1 MWLMKDTP
9 SLFTDL
15 YELTM
20 AQVYFRKQMTDT
32 AYFEV
37 SVRRL
42 PENWGFFVMAGL
54 SEVDSYLREF
64 RFSKA
69 DINFLRSTKLFSDD
83 FLQFLATLKPDV
95 KIRSLT
101 EGTVFFPNE
110 PIFEVTGPL
119 ICAQLL
125 ESYILNILGFSII
138 EATLATRISIAAKG
152 AAVVDF
158 GLRRC
163 QGPVASLRSARGAQ
177 IAGFRA
183 TSNMFAAK
191 ELNFAPSGTMAHSF
205 VHVHESEEQ
214 SFRNFTEDYG
224 ENSILLVDTYDS
236 VEGIKAAANLA
247 RELHEEKDIKI
258 RGIRIDSGDLVK
270 LSNFAR
276 RHFQEKG
283 VSFLKIFVSG
293 DLDEFKI
300 DDLLEQGGQIDGF
313 GIGTRFAVSRFAP
326 AIEII
331 YKIVQYG
338 SKEVFKT
345 SPGKK
350 TRPGRKTI
358 IRITRTRVTRET
370 GTSKGKYYERDII
383 SPLQSQPSNAGS
395 RSKPAVGGDDLLKPF
410 ESISSRPQAV
420 EQIQTIQKRLAT
432 ELSLLDDSVKAIRNP
447 EKYHVEFA

>member
-20 AQVYFRKQMTDT
+20 AQVYFSKQVTGT
-32 AYFEV
+32 ACFEV

-54 SEVDSYLREF
+54 NEIDSYLREF

-69 DINFLRSTKLFSDD
+69 DINFLRSTKRFSDD
-83 FLQFLATLKPDV
+83 FLQYLATLKPDV
-95 KIRSLT
+95 KVRSLA

-110 PIFEVTGPL
+110 PVLEVAGPL

-125 ESYILNILGFSII
+125 ESYVLNVLGFSII
-138 EATLATRISIAAKG
+138 QATLAARIAIAAKG
-152 AAVVDF
+152 AEVVDF

-177 IAGFRA
+177 MAGFRA

-205 VHVHESEEQ
+205 VHVHESQEQ
-214 SFRNFTEDYG
+214 SFRNFAEAYG

-236 VEGIKAAANLA
+236 VEGIKEAAGLA
-247 RELHEEKDIKI
+247 RQLDVEKDVRIA
-258 RGIRIDSGDLVK
+258 GIRIDSGDLVK

-276 RHFQEKG
+276 RHFQEEG
-283 VSFLKIFVSG
+283 VPFLKIFVSG

-300 DDLLEQGGQIDGF
+300 DDLLRQGAQLDGF

-338 SKEVFKT
+338 DRGVFKT
-345 SPGKK
+345 SPGKQ

-358 IRITRTRVTRET
+358 VRI
-370 GTSKGKYYERDII
+370 KDKYYRRDIV
-383 SPLQSQPSNAGS
+383 SPLKSQM
-395 RSKPAVGGDDLLKPF
+395 DDLLKPF
-410 ESISSRPQAV
+410 ESA
-420 EQIQTIQKRLAT
+420 EQMQTIQQRLAA
-432 ELSLLDDSVKAIRNP
+432 ELSLLDDSVKAIRSP
-447 EKYHVEFA
+447 KQYPVELA

>member
-69 DINFLRSTKLFSDD
+69 DIDFLRATKLFSDD
-83 FLQFLATLKPDV
+83 FLQYIATLKPDV

-125 ESYILNILGFSII
+125 ESYILNTQQRWVPIKTRQRRVGFSII
-138 EATLATRISIAAKG
+138 QATLATRTSIAAKG

-191 ELNFAPSGTMAHSF
+191 EPNFAPSGTMAHSF
-205 VHVHESEEQ
+205 VHVHESQEQ
-214 SFRNFTEDYG
+214 SFRNFTEAYG
-224 ENSILLVDTYDS
+224 ENSILLVDTGY
-236 VEGIKAAANLA
+236 
-247 RELHEEKDIKI
+247 
-258 RGIRIDSGDLVK
+258 
-270 LSNFAR
+270 
-276 RHFQEKG
+276 
-283 VSFLKIFVSG
+283 
-293 DLDEFKI
+293 
-300 DDLLEQGGQIDGF
+300 
-313 GIGTRFAVSRFAP
+313 P
-326 AIEII
+326 
-331 YKIVQYG
+331 Y
-338 SKEVFKT
+338 
-345 SPGKK
+345 
-350 TRPGRKTI
+350 
-358 IRITRTRVTRET
+358 
-370 GTSKGKYYERDII
+370 
-383 SPLQSQPSNAGS
+383 
-395 RSKPAVGGDDLLKPF
+395 
-410 ESISSRPQAV
+410 
-420 EQIQTIQKRLAT
+420 
-432 ELSLLDDSVKAIRNP
+432 
-447 EKYHVEFA
+447 